1 MCIIMYCNSESV
13 KSIRYI
19 PEAAENPKLNIP

>member
-1 MCIIMYCNSESV
+1 MYMIIYCNSESV

-19 PEAAENPKLNIP
+19 PEAAENSELNIS